1 MSFNIAVAGKGGT
14 GKTTISGM
22 LLRYLLEKKK
32 GPVLAVDADANSNL
46 PDVLGVETTATVGR
60 LREGTKHTHAD
71 GPAGVSQQESLELLL
86 SQALIEA
93 KGFDLLVMGRSEGP
107 GCYCFPNHIIRRL
120 MHKLSE
126 NYPYVVMDNE
136 AGLEHLSRRTSE
148 ETDLMLIISD
158 SSVRGLKTARTVTDL
173 IKELGLK
180 IGRVGL
186 IVNRLAGELAPES
199 RAVID
204 GMGIP
209 LLGVIPS
216 DDLIFRYDTEGKPLY
231 QLPADSEALRAA
243 YGIFDSLNIT

>member
-14 GKTTISGM
+14 GKTSISGM
-22 LLRYLLEKKK
+22 LIRYLLEKKS

-46 PDVLGVETTATVGR
+46 PDVLGVDAEVTIGK
-60 LREGTKHTHAD
+60 LREGTKHAHA
-71 GPAGVSQQESLELLL
+71 GGAAGTPQQETLEMQI

-148 ETDLMLIISD
+148 DTDLLLIISD
-158 SSVRGLKTARTVTDL
+158 SSVRGLKTAKTVKDL
-173 IKELGLK
+173 IAELELRV
-180 IGRVGL
+180 GRIGL
-186 IVNRLAGELAPES
+186 IVNRLQGELAPES
-199 RAVID
+199 KAIIES
-204 GMGIP
+204 MGIP
-209 LLGVIPS
+209 LLGTIPS
-216 DDLIFRYDTEGKPLY
+216 DDLIFKYDTEGKPLF
-231 QLPADSEALRAA
+231 QLPAESVALNAA
-243 YGIFDSLNIT
+243 FGIFESLNIP